1 MPTAPDAPWLFPLL
15 FMTGLAAGW
24 VNAITGGGGLVV
36 LPIFLAVGVPPHLAL
51 GTNML
56 QSSAGTLAAAY
67 TFVHQRQVNLREAAL
82 GIVCTVAGAVGG
94 VVAVQQL
101 VPTVLKDLLPL
112 VLAGIVIYTACA
124 PRVGLMDTRP
134 TMAPGV
140 FYPLAG
146 MALGFFDGCI
156 GAGAGSLWAMAFVM
170 GLGFNL
176 AKATAYA
183 KVMNVASNVAAF
195 TLFLGYGSVWL
206 AAGLVMALGQV
217 IGGVLGAHLVMHK
230 GAGFVRP
237 LYLIVVIA
245 LLLKLLYERF
255 SGMD

>member
-1 MPTAPDAPWLFPLL
+1 
-15 FMTGLAAGW
+15 

-36 LPIFLAVGVPPHLAL
+36 LPVFLAVGVPPHLAL

-67 TFVHQRQVNLREAAL
+67 AFVRQGQANLREAWL
-82 GIVCTVAGAVGG
+82 GIGCTIIGALGG
-94 VVAVQQL
+94 VVTVQHL
-101 VPTVLKDLLPL
+101 APMILKDVLPL
-112 VLAGIVIYTACA
+112 VLAGIVIYTACS
-124 PRVGLMDTRP
+124 PRVGLMDARP
-134 TMAPGV
+134 MLRPGV

-146 MALGFFDGCI
+146 TGLGFFDGGI
-156 GAGAGSLWAMAFVM
+156 GAGAGSLWAMAFVL

-206 AAGLVMALGQV
+206 AAGLVMALGQIV
-217 IGGVLGAHLVMHK
+217 GGVLGAHLVMHK

-237 LYLIVVIA
+237 LYLIVVMA

-255 SGMD
+255 TGVG